1 MTGNKLLRGFVAAFF
16 AGIMVLG
23 LAACG
28 GEKKDGDK
36 NLDAQGSQN
45 TGQSDAG
52 SSQTAQNGNDLP
64 IIIGGIDADGLYD
77 ISVAEQAIAS
87 PLKEGESFLGA
98 QYYNGERIWFIGN
111 EEGSVFCYHEDKDER
126 ELLLEDVSAL
136 YRTGYT
142 WYRDADYFYAYSR
155 NVLAVLRT
163 DGEEA
168 YTLRLDGRIIDVSMT
183 REGGMAVAA
192 EDSTGFGIVLQ
203 AFDREN
209 GTLSNGYPLFDCGG
223 LAEGAAKGV
232 LIKTSEG
239 LYDFDMDSGEK
250 TWYVK
255 WNGTSYNPYGSGRLF
270 YAFRITQEGVVEQL
284 EGQEGT
290 FYAANLTKISPEEMG
305 KIPLVFRVGFA
316 NTGLKMLVA
325 KFNQEN
331 QEYHVFIQDGFTQDD
346 FTERND
352 MEIATGKG
360 PDLFSEDA
368 VSDIYSLAAK
378 GALENLEPYLTEAG
392 IDRGDYVP
400 EAFQSL
406 GREEGIY
413 YAGYEM
419 EASTMYIRE
428 DLAGSS
434 LEALLKSMEDYE
446 GQAVFNS
453 SYNYTPN
460 KLLGYFFQ
468 MSDDFYGMVNWEEKN
483 CDFSGELWERILQVV
498 NRYGV
503 TDSNWQWEEI
513 AMRVSC
519 GRLWMFAAD
528 DAAAM
533 QEGMVMAGFPTEQGM
548 KNPLYLYGISINAAS
563 AHKEGAWQFIQ
574 FVLEEENQRIV
585 ENDSRLPVHEKT
597 LQEYVEREAA
607 EPNGFM
613 ASASPAEEV
622 CVSEDQLERFWECL
636 DNGELVPRRTEEI
649 LAIIREEAAL
659 YFTGDKTIEEVSDV
673 IENRVRLYLAE
684 QD

>member
-1 MTGNKLLRGFVAAFF
+1 MAGNRWMKRIVSVLL
-16 AGIMVLG
+16 AGIMTMG

-28 GEKKDGDK
+28 GEKNGKDRDTANASGTQETEQESTADT
-36 NLDAQGSQN
+36 SQAEEN
-45 TGQSDAG
+45 VV
-52 SSQTAQNGNDLP
+52 
-64 IIIGGIDADGLYD
+64 IGGIDVDGIYD
-77 ISVAEQAIAS
+77 ISVTEKTITS
-87 PLKEGESFLGA
+87 PLKEGETFLGA
-98 QYYNGERIWFIGN
+98 QYFDGERIWFIGN
-111 EEGSVFCYHEDKDER
+111 EEGSVFCYHEDNGER
-126 ELLLEDVSAL
+126 ELLLEEVSAL

-142 WYRDADYFYAYSR
+142 WYRDADYFYTYSR
-155 NVLAVLRT
+155 NVLAVLHT

-168 YTLRLDGRIIDVSMT
+168 YTLRLDGRVIDVSRT
-183 REGGMAVAA
+183 REGGMAVAS
-192 EDSTGFGIVLQ
+192 EDSTGYGVVLQ
-203 AFDREN
+203 TFDRES
-209 GTLSNGYPLFDCGG
+209 GALSNGYPMSDCGG

-232 LIKTSEG
+232 LIKDSNG
-239 LYDFDMDSGEK
+239 LYDFDMASGEK

-284 EGQEGT
+284 EGGDGT
-290 FYAANLTKISPEEMG
+290 FYAADLTKINPEEMG

-325 KFNQEN
+325 RFNQEN
-331 QEYHVFIQDGFTQDD
+331 QEYHVFLQDGYTQDGFV
-346 FTERND
+346 ERND

-368 VSDIYSLAAK
+368 VSDMYVLAAK
-378 GALENLEPYLTEAG
+378 GALENLEPYLTEDG
-392 IDRGDYVP
+392 IDREDYIP
-400 EAFQSL
+400 ETFQSL

-413 YAGYEM
+413 YAGYEI
-419 EASTMYIRE
+419 EVATMYIKE
-428 DLAGSS
+428 ELAGSS

-453 SYNYTPN
+453 LYNYTPN

-468 MSDDFYGMVNWEEKN
+468 MSEDFYGMVDWEEKT
-483 CDFSGELWERILQVV
+483 CDFSGDLWERILQVV

-513 AMRVSC
+513 AARVGC
-519 GRLWMFAAD
+519 GRLHMFAAD

-533 QEGMVMAGFPTEQGM
+533 QENMVMTGYPAEDGM
-548 KNPLYLYGISINAAS
+548 THLLYVYGISINTAS
-563 AHKEGAWQFIQ
+563 EHKEGAWQFIR
-574 FVLEEENQRIV
+574 FVLEAENQKLV
-585 ENDSRLPVHEKT
+585 EQDSRLPVHEKT

-613 ASASPAEEV
+613 SFADPSEEV
-622 CVSEDQLERFWECL
+622 YVSEDQLDRFWECL
-636 DNGELVPRRTEEI
+636 DNAKPASQRTEAV